1 MAAVLTEEELQQKAE
16 AYLKRAYDEDTVWMK
31 TQDNSVDA
39 GNGIFHVEC
48 RVSVGGSES
57 DWTKWF
63 TFQDGE
69 VVSMRWE
76 AH

>member
-1 MAAVLTEEELQQKAE
+1 MSAVVTEEELKEKAV
-16 AYLKRAYDEDTVWMK
+16 AYLKRAYGEDTVWMK
-31 TQDNSVDA
+31 VQNNDVE
-39 GNGIFHVEC
+39 NGSGTFHVEC

-63 TFQDGE
+63 SFEDGE
-69 VVSMRWE
+69 VVNMRWK